1 MVARVAT
8 PEPVELVPAA
18 SFSFG
23 ELARLFT
30 ASFEGYVIPMSV
42 DEATFRRM
50 VELFDLDLDASRVA
64 IGGGEQVGVVNVGLR
79 GTAAWI
85 GGMGVVMQRRRT
97 GLGARLMHAAH
108 EAALARGA
116 SKLWLEVISSNT
128 PAIRLYE
135 QLGYEHVRDLEFWT
149 VEPAGAPDS
158 SAREVEARAAHARV
172 RALRTA
178 PEPWQRADET
188 LERLLVEDTVFGLVA
203 DGAAAVTRTTG
214 SGTVVEQIAA
224 TTVDAAADLLAGA
237 LARGG
242 TLRLS
247 NIPAGSE
254 TALALARS
262 GNEPSLR
269 QHELR
274 IALG

>member
-1 MVARVAT
+1 MVARVAA

-18 SFSFG
+18 SFSLD
-23 ELARLFT
+23 ELARLLT
-30 ASFEGYVIPMSV
+30 ASFEGYVVPMNV

-50 VELFDLDLDASRVA
+50 VELFDLNLDASRVA
-64 IGGGEQVGVVNVGLR
+64 IGGGQPVGLVNVALR

-85 GGMGVVMQRRRT
+85 GGMGVVAQRRCN

-108 EAALARGA
+108 EAAFARGA
-116 SKLWLEVISSNT
+116 CELWLEVITSNV

-135 QLGYEHVRDLEFWT
+135 KLGYEHVRDLEFWT
-149 VEPAGAPDS
+149 IEPDGAPAS
-158 SAREVEARAAHARV
+158 PAREVEAREAHTRV

-188 LERLLVEDTVFGLVA
+188 LDRLLAEDTVFGLVA
-203 DGAAAVTRTTG
+203 DGAAAVARTTG
-214 SGTVVEQIAA
+214 GGCAVEQIAA

-237 LARGG
+237 LTRGG

-274 IALG
+274 LALG